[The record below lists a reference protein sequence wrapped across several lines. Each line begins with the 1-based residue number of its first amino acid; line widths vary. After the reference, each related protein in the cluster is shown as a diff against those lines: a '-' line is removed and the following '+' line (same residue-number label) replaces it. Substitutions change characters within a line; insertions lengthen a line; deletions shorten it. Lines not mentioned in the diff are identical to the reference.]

1 MTTRGAGPSSSTLP
15 PPSRPSA
22 PALSASAPR
31 LLSGA
36 EIAHNFER
44 FVTADARAAG
54 RVLNS
59 TRVLI
64 SSVGEGG
71 ADAAQRL
78 GGQAMRGVGRLAS
91 TALASTLGVKLDW
104 LPPAACDLRCDE
116 RAALGGDAGSAAA
129 HTACVARQRACVAQI
144 SLLTGS
150 HDAMSPPLAGLSV
163 EYDPVVLKALGAI
176 VMVVFI
182 FYLYAWQSSLY
193 YGGPNLGAYVDPLD
207 KVAKGFYIYKRP
219 KQPYEPMKLV
229 PNMDLYESENLR
241 MGGASDLVWGKGH
254 YPKDGSTA

>member
-1 MTTRGAGPSSSTLP
+1 MP
-15 PPSRPSA
+15 PQSRPSA

-31 LLSGA
+31 LLSGT

-44 FVTADARAAG
+44 FVTADARAVG

-59 TRVLI
+59 TRALI
-64 SSVGEGG
+64 GSVGEGG

-78 GGQAMRGVGRLAS
+78 GGRAMRGMGRLAS

-104 LPPAACDLRCDE
+104 LPPAACDLRPCDE
-116 RAALGGDAGSAAA
+116 RAALGDAASAAA
-129 HTACVARQRACVAQI
+129 HAACVARQRACVVQI
-144 SLLTGS
+144 SLLAGS
-150 HDAMSPPLAGLSV
+150 HDATPPPLAGLSV
-163 EYDPVVLKALGAI
+163 EYDPAMLKALSAI
-176 VMVVFI
+176 VMVFLI

-219 KQPYEPMKLV
+219 KQYEPMKLV
-229 PNMDLYESENLR
+229 PNMDLYESETLR
-241 MGGASDLVWGKGH
+241 MGGASDFVWGKGH
-254 YPKDGSTA
+254 YPKDGSTS